1 MIRSADGV
9 NNAGL
14 TRCRA
19 RERER
24 EREREVEREVERER
38 GGGRAREEGRVK
50 TFQSTWPRWP
60 VDEEDSYF

>member
-1 MIRSADGV
+1 MQSK
-9 NNAGL
+9 
-14 TRCRA
+14 
-19 RERER
+19 RER